1 MSEIVFRNRDQLH
14 EVSGLRWWSRCTHI
28 SILHTEFVCVCA
40 CATTRT
46 TTIEWRCV
54 PLTNSGNLPIGMANG
69 HTKRSSTDRC
79 AIIYV

>member
-1 MSEIVFRNRDQLH
+1 MY
-14 EVSGLRWWSRCTHI
+14 THKH
-28 SILHTEFVCVCA
+28 SAYGVCVCVSA

-54 PLTNSGNLPIGMANG
+54 PSTNSGNLPIGMANG